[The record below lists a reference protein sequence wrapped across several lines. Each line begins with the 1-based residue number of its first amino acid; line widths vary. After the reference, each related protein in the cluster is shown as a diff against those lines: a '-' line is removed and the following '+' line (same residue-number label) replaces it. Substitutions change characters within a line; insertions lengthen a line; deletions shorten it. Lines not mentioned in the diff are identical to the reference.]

1 MSKQKFYMSLAETAA
16 NQSKDPH
23 TKVGACVVKDGRVLS
38 LGWNGAPRD
47 FPDTLVPWERDTDLP
62 LIKQKFPY
70 IVHAEMNAVL
80 NYGGAV
86 SDFAGSSIY
95 VTVSPCYDC
104 AKMLAQLRIK
114 EVIYK
119 EEYHRTD
126 MWEISK
132 YIFDTCGIKYR
143 KYEET
148 L

>member
-1 MSKQKFYMSLAETAA
+1 
-16 NQSKDPH
+16 
-23 TKVGACVVKDGRVLS
+23 
-38 LGWNGAPRD
+38 
-47 FPDTLVPWERDTDLP
+47 
-62 LIKQKFPY
+62 
-70 IVHAEMNAVL
+70 MNAVL

-143 KYEET
+143 QYEEII
-148 L
+148 

>member
-70 IVHAEMNAVL
+70 IIQ
-80 NYGGAV
+80 
-86 SDFAGSSIY
+86 D
-95 VTVSPCYDC
+95 
-104 AKMLAQLRIK
+104 
-114 EVIYK
+114 
-119 EEYHRTD
+119 
-126 MWEISK
+126 
-132 YIFDTCGIKYR
+132 R
-143 KYEET
+143 KSVV
-148 L
+148 